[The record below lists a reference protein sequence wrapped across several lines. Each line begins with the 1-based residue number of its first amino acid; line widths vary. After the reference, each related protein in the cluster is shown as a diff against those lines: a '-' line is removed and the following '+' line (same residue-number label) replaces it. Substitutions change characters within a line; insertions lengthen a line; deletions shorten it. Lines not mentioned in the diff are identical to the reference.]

1 MEDNLM
7 DNLSSIFDMHH
18 LVSTAIV
25 LVAMLIAL
33 AVSNFLFKKSFKR
46 HMAAGRTRYGTIT
59 RVTGSVTKILI
70 VFIAILWIMSI
81 YGYNVRSFLAGLG
94 LVSAVIGLALQD
106 TLKDYLMGIHIIMDE
121 SMDISSLVTINGHT
135 GIVESFTL
143 RTTKLFDINL
153 CGTIYICNRD
163 IVSIE
168 EGFPFFDISIPISQ
182 DNSEEAVTSCL
193 GEAAGGLT
201 GIKGVEKAEYL
212 GVSEFTNNGMRHLI
226 RVWPDLRDLPNI
238 RRDCNSYISKAID
251 RRDILLTQERADS
264 SRIS

>member
-1 MEDNLM
+1 MY
-7 DNLSSIFDMHH
+7 H

-25 LVAMLIAL
+25 LVAMLVAL
-33 AVSNFLFKKSFKR
+33 AVSNFLFKKSFRR
-46 HMAAGRTRYGTIT
+46 HMAAGKTRYGTIT
-59 RVTGSVTKILI
+59 RVTGSVTKVLI
-70 VFIAILWIMSI
+70 VFIAILWLMSI

-143 RTTKLFDINL
+143 RTTKLFDVNL

-182 DNSEEAVTSCL
+182 DNEAENVSSSL
-193 GEAAGGLT
+193 GEAAGRLRDVR
-201 GIKGVEKAEYL
+201 GVEKAEYL

-238 RRDCNSYISKAID
+238 RRACNSCISREID
-251 RRDILLTQERADS
+251 RRGIILTREIPDNS
-264 SRIS
+264 KIS

>member
-1 MEDNLM
+1 M
-7 DNLSSIFDMHH
+7 DNQSSIFDMYH

-25 LVAMLIAL
+25 LVAMLVAL
-33 AVSNFLFKKSFKR
+33 AVSNFLFKKSFRR
-46 HMAAGRTRYGTIT
+46 HMAAGKTRYGTIT
-59 RVTGSVTKILI
+59 RVTGSVTKVLI
-70 VFIAILWIMSI
+70 VFIAILWLMSI

-182 DNSEEAVTSCL
+182 DNAAENVSSSL
-193 GEAAGGLT
+193 GEAAERLRDVR
-201 GIKGVEKAEYL
+201 GVEKAEYL

-238 RRDCNSYISKAID
+238 RRACNSCISREID
-251 RRDILLTQERADS
+251 RRGIILTREIPDNS
-264 SRIS
+264 KIS